1 LKLWNAIRAATRE
14 LFAQDVAAETKT
26 TTAEARPLRVPRDVE
41 GIEDEIE
48 SRGSRI
54 VLVSAER
61 RALDEFLRGGDV
73 VAPDEVGS
81 GQRESMLWTAASS
94 LWVQVAI
101 SLVAQNLA
109 AVPLQAT
116 RKSRKG
122 AKGGKVEDAPDSDL
136 QRLLD
141 SPAPGVDA
149 SDLVEEWVTNLEAT
163 GSGFLAVARPGGV
176 TNSTEGRVE
185 QLLALRSSRI
195 EINPGRN
202 GEWIESITFRK
213 QGVGHDIPFG
223 NVIYAR
229 HLHPTN
235 DYWGLSRL
243 GALRASIE
251 ADHNVAEYN
260 AAIVRKHGV
269 PAVFLKTDQAVSRS
283 SAKRIEREWKQRH
296 GRAEQAGDAMVVDRG
311 MTPMSPQFRPRD
323 MEWVAMARISKRRIF
338 AAFGV
343 PPAIGFDFDEASELA
358 NATAQRR
365 VFYEN
370 TLRPLAT
377 KLLRPLGRFARENF
391 GEEWGVRHRWE
402 EVDALR
408 EDDATTRESVRSD
421 YQAGLI
427 TLNEARG
434 ELDYEPVQD
443 GERFA
448 ETAPPA
454 APAAPAEQPEM
465 DDEHDD
471 EDMPDEPD
479 EMAGKPKGTVAKGP
493 ASLAAARKAGQSTD
507 EMRRMARAGYMRLH
521 RRWEPRWIAETER
534 AFEEQGARVMART
547 RALLGDG
554 KALRKA
560 LSPDDILAQ
569 VFRDDE
575 EAEEFRKIL
584 GPVFLAGVVDAGN
597 TKLEDLLSEENVRA
611 FQETHQRVRD
621 AVTEWGAKKIVGIIE
636 ETRSGIEVALRD
648 ALETG
653 ADNRALQDA
662 IAGYFEHVVEGD
674 VGADSRAE
682 RIARTET
689 GTALNVGGFEATRQ
703 IEDAGGKVAKSWL
716 SSRDEL
722 VRETHQQ
729 ADRETR
735 GKPIALQDQF
745 SNGLQHPND
754 PVGPAGEVVNCRC
767 SMIEEVVELPPPP
780 EA

>member
-1 LKLWNAIRAATRE
+1 MKLWNAIRAATRE
-14 LFAQDVAAETKT
+14 LFPADAPATTKT
-26 TTAEARPLRVPRDVE
+26 LEPEVRKLRVPRDVE
-41 GIEDEIE
+41 GMDDEVG
-48 SRGSRI
+48 SGRGV
-54 VLVSAER
+54 VLVSAQR
-61 RALDEFLRGGDV
+61 RALEEFLRGGDV

-81 GQRESMLWTAASS
+81 GQREQMLWTAASS

-116 RKSRKG
+116 RRSRK
-122 AKGGKVEDAPDSDL
+122 GKVEDAPDSDL

-141 SPAPGVDA
+141 SPAPGVDPC
-149 SDLVEEWVTNLEAT
+149 DMVEEWVTNLEAT

-176 TNSTEGRVE
+176 TDSTEGKVE
-185 QLLALRSSRI
+185 QLLALRSSRV
-195 EINPGRN
+195 EINPGRH

-223 NVIYAR
+223 NVVYAR

-235 DYWGLSRL
+235 DYWGLSRI

-251 ADHNVAEYN
+251 SDHNVAEYN
-260 AAIVRKHGV
+260 AAIVKKHGV
-269 PAVFLKTDQAVSRS
+269 PTVFLSTDQQVSRPT
-283 SAKRIEREWKQRH
+283 ARRIEREWMQKH
-296 GRAEQAGDAMVVDRG
+296 GRSDQAGEAKVVDRG
-311 MTPMSPQFRPRD
+311 MKPMSPQFRPRD
-323 MEWVAMARISKRRIF
+323 MEWVDMARISKRRIF

-343 PPAIGFDFDEASELA
+343 PPAVGFDFDEASELA
-358 NATAQRR
+358 NATSQRR
-365 VFYEN
+365 VFYEI
-370 TLRPLAT
+370 TLRPLGT
-377 KLLRPLGRFARENF
+377 KVVRPLNRFARDNY

-408 EDDATTRESVRSD
+408 EDDASTRESVRLD

-427 TLNEARG
+427 MKNEGRI
-434 ELDYEPVQD
+434 ELDYEPVEGGD
-443 GERFA
+443 TFA
-448 ETAPPA
+448 ETA
-454 APAAPAEQPEM
+454 APAAPLV
-465 DDEHDD
+465 
-471 EDMPDEPD
+471 PDEPD
-479 EMAGKPKGTVAKGP
+479 VEEDEDDNDEPEGKVAAKLDKGP
-493 ASLAAARKAGQSTD
+493 ARLAADRKAAQSSE

-521 RRWEPRWIAETER
+521 RRWEPKWIAATER
-534 AFEEQGARVMART
+534 AFEEQGARVAART

-554 KALRKA
+554 KAMRKA
-560 LSPDDILAQ
+560 LSPDDILNQ
-569 VFRDDE
+569 VFLEDA

-597 TKLEDLLSEENVRA
+597 TKLEDLLSEENVLA

-621 AVTEWGAKKIVGIIE
+621 AVTDWGTKKIVGIIE
-636 ETRSGIEVALRD
+636 ETRRGIEVALRD

-653 ADNRALQDA
+653 ADNRAIQDA

-689 GTALNVGGFEATRQ
+689 GTALNVGGYEANLQ
-703 IEDAGGKVAKSWL
+703 IQDAGGKIHKGWL

-722 VRETHQQ
+722 VRESCQQ
-729 ADRETR
+729 ADHETR
-735 GKPIALQDQF
+735 TTRIPLTQPFA
-745 SNGLQHPND
+745 NGLQHPND
-754 PVGPAGEVVNCRC
+754 PNGEAKKIVNCRC

-780 EA
+780 TA

>member
-1 LKLWNAIRAATRE
+1 LKLWNAIRSVFAPDAAPAPKAATPEVRS
-14 LFAQDVAAETKT
+14 
-26 TTAEARPLRVPRDVE
+26 LRVPRDVE

-122 AKGGKVEDAPDSDL
+122 GKGGAVDDAPDSDL

-141 SPAPGVDA
+141 SPAPGVDTG
-149 SDLVEEWVTNLEAT
+149 DLVEEWVTNLEAT

-176 TNSTEGRVE
+176 TNSIEGRVE

-195 EINPGRN
+195 EINPGTN
-202 GEWIESITFRK
+202 GVWIESITFRK

-223 NVIYAR
+223 NVVYAR

-235 DYWGLSRL
+235 DYWGLSRI

-260 AAIVRKHGV
+260 AAIVKKHGV
-269 PAVFLKTDQAVSRS
+269 PTVFLSTDQQVSRPT
-283 SAKRIEREWKQRH
+283 ARRIEREWMQKH
-296 GRAEQAGDAMVVDRG
+296 GRADQAGEAKVVDRG
-311 MTPMSPQFRPRD
+311 MKPMSPQFRPRD
-323 MEWVAMARISKRRIF
+323 MEWVDMARISKRRIF

-377 KLLRPLGRFARENF
+377 KLLRPLNRFARENF
-391 GEEWGVRHRWE
+391 GDEWGVRHRWE

-408 EDDATTRESVRSD
+408 EDDATTRESVRAD
-421 YQAGLI
+421 FQAGLI

-434 ELDYEPVQD
+434 ELDYEPVD
-443 GERFA
+443 GGESFA

-454 APAAPAEQPEM
+454 APAAPAMPEEP
-465 DDEHDD
+465 DDD
-471 EDMPDEPD
+471 DMPEDPD
-479 EMAGKPKGTVAKGP
+479 EMAGKPADAVSKGP
-493 ASLAAARKAGQSTD
+493 ATIAAARKAGTSTD

-521 RRWEPRWIAETER
+521 RRWEPEWIKATER
-534 AFEEQGARVMART
+534 AFEEQAARVLGRT

-597 TKLEDLLSEENVRA
+597 TKLEDLISEENVLA
-611 FQETHQRVRD
+611 FQEAHQRVRD
-621 AVTEWGAKKIVGIIE
+621 AVTQFGATKVVGIVD
-636 ETRSGIEVALRD
+636 ETRSGIATALRD
-648 ALETG
+648 ALEAG
-653 ADNRALQDA
+653 ADNRSLQDA
-662 IAGYFEHVVEGD
+662 IAQYFEHVVEGG
-674 VGADSRAE
+674 VGAESRAE

-689 GTALNVGGFEATRQ
+689 GTSLNVGGFEATRQ
-703 IEDAGGKVAKSWL
+703 IEDAGGKVVKSWL

-767 SMIEEVVELPPPP
+767 SMIEEVAELPPPP
-780 EA
+780 NA